1 MDRRW
6 MICLLKNLLRVF
18 LLLTA
23 VSIVTFW
30 LMKSSPVDPLQA
42 NVGQAALG
50 SMSREQ
56 VAKLEEYWGFIR
68 LRWNN
73 TCPGLRTL
81 CGGIWA
87 FPCCTGSR

>member
-42 NVGQAALG
+42 NVGQ
-50 SMSREQ
+50 SQKPWRRQ
-56 VAKLEEYWGFIR
+56 R
-68 LRWNN
+68 
-73 TCPGLRTL
+73 GLVKS
-81 CGGIWA
+81 A
-87 FPCCTGSR
+87 GSRLHRNSGNIRRRLLNG